1 MDAEL
6 TAAAAAR
13 PRRRRMPEETRH
25 ILVGA
30 AVLVGLAALFALSAG
45 SDSRRLGSY
54 RVIAHFTTAEGLY
67 VDSPVRL
74 AGVQI
79 GRVSQMDYDSGRQ
92 QAIVTMEIVPEVE
105 LPLDSIAII
114 TSEGMI
120 GGRFI
125 RLEPGGE
132 LEMLRDGDRLDYTQG
147 SIMFEELLAKI
158 ILTVEQNRLAGRE
171 AGTNADDASDD
182 AAKEGA
188 GQ

>member
-1 MDAEL
+1 MA
-6 TAAAAAR
+6 
-13 PRRRRMPEETRH
+13 EETRH

-30 AVLVGLAALFALSAG
+30 AVLVALAVLFGFSAG
-45 SDSRRLGSY
+45 SDGGPLGSY
-54 RVIAHFTTAEGLY
+54 RVIAHFTTAEGVF

-79 GRVSQMDYDSGRQ
+79 GRVSAMDYDSGRQ
-92 QAIVTMEIVPEVE
+92 QAIVTMEIAPEIE

-125 RLEPGGE
+125 RMEPGGE
-132 LEMLRDGDRLDYTQG
+132 LDMLRDGDRLDYTQG
-147 SIMFEELLAKI
+147 SIMFEDLLEKI
-158 ILTVEQNRLAGRE
+158 ILTVEQNRLARRE
-171 AGTNADDASDD
+171 AEKAGEGGKDSVKGT
-182 AAKEGA
+182 

>member
-1 MDAEL
+1 M
-6 TAAAAAR
+6 T
-13 PRRRRMPEETRH
+13 EETRH

-30 AVLVGLAALFALSAG
+30 AVLLGLALLFAFSAG
-45 SDSRRLGSY
+45 SDGSRLGSY
-54 RVIAHFTTAEGLY
+54 RIVANFTTAEGIF

-79 GRVSQMDYDSGRQ
+79 GRVSKMDYDSGRQ
-92 QAIVTMEIVPEVE
+92 AAVVTMEIAPSVE

-125 RLEPGGE
+125 RIEPGGE
-132 LEMLRDGDRLDYTQG
+132 LDMLRDGDRLEYTQG
-147 SIMFEELLAKI
+147 SIMFEDLLQKI
-158 ILTVEQNRLAGRE
+158 ILTVEQNRLARRE
-171 AGTNADDASDD
+171 AEKAGEDGKDSVKGT
-182 AAKEGA
+182 

>member
-6 TAAAAAR
+6 TAPFPKPA
-13 PRRRRMPEETRH
+13 RRRRMAEETRH

-30 AVLVGLAALFALSAG
+30 AVFLALAGLFAFSAG
-45 SDSRRLGSY
+45 SDGGTLGSY
-54 RVIAHFTTAEGLY
+54 RVVAHFTTAEGVFL
-67 VDSPVRL
+67 DSPVRL

-79 GRVSQMDYDSGRQ
+79 GRVSEMEFDSRRQ
-92 QAIVTMEIVPEVE
+92 TAIVTMEISPEVE
-105 LPLDSIAII
+105 LPLDSIAIV

-132 LEMLRDGDRLDYTQG
+132 LDMLHDGDRLDYTQG
-147 SIMFEELLAKI
+147 SIMFEDLLAKI
-158 ILTVEQNRLAGRE
+158 ILTVEQNRLARRE
-171 AGTNADDASDD
+171 AEDDQKKGGD
-182 AAKEGA
+182 

>member
-6 TAAAAAR
+6 TANSPVPA
-13 PRRRRMPEETRH
+13 RRRRMAEETRH

-30 AVLVGLAALFALSAG
+30 AVFLGLAALFALSAG
-45 SDSRRLGSY
+45 SDGGTLGSY
-54 RVIAHFTTAEGLY
+54 RVVAHFTTAEGVYL
-67 VDSPVRL
+67 DSPVTL

-79 GRVSQMDYDSGRQ
+79 GRVSKMEFDSSRQ
-92 QAIVTMEIVPEVE
+92 TSIVTMEIAPEIE
-105 LPLDSIAII
+105 LPLDSIAIV

-147 SIMFEELLAKI
+147 SIMFEDLLAKI
-158 ILTVEQNRLAGRE
+158 IITVEQKRLARRE
-171 AGTNADDASDD
+171 AEKNAE
-182 AAKEGA
+182 KEGA
-188 GQ
+188 SQ

>member
-1 MDAEL
+1 MA
-6 TAAAAAR
+6 
-13 PRRRRMPEETRH
+13 EETRH

-30 AVLVGLAALFALSAG
+30 AVLVALAVLFGFSAG
-45 SDSRRLGSY
+45 SDGGQLGSY
-54 RVIAHFTTAEGLY
+54 RVIAHFTTAEGVF

-79 GRVSQMDYDSGRQ
+79 GRVSAMDYDSGRQ
-92 QAIVTMEIVPEVE
+92 QAIVTMEISPEIE

-125 RLEPGGE
+125 RMEPGGE
-132 LEMLRDGDRLDYTQG
+132 LDMLRDGDRLDYTQG
-147 SIMFEELLAKI
+147 SIMFEDLLEKI
-158 ILTVEQNRLAGRE
+158 ILTVEQNRLARRE
-171 AGTNADDASDD
+171 AEKAGESAIDNAEGT
-182 AAKEGA
+182 